1 MKVQGGCH
9 CGALT
14 YEAEIDPAKVSLCHC
29 TDCQVL
35 TGTAF
40 SAFVP
45 VPRDAFRL
53 KGTPRTYVKTAES
66 GSRRV
71 QAFCGECGT
80 RIYAAAE
87 FDPPAFNVRLGTMA
101 QRAQLAPQAQFW
113 CRSAMP
119 WLKTL
124 DTAPGFEKQTPAAV
138 GR

>member
-9 CGALT
+9 CGALAF
-14 YEAEIDPAKVSLCHC
+14 EAEIDPAKVSVCHC

-45 VPRDAFRL
+45 VPKEAFRM
-53 KGTPRTYVKTAES
+53 KGVPKIYVKTAES
-66 GSRRV
+66 GSRRA
-71 QAFCGECGT
+71 QAFCGTCGT

-87 FDPPAFNVRLGTMA
+87 FDPPAYNVRVGTIVE
-101 QRAQLAPQAQFW
+101 RAQLAPKGQFW

-119 WLKTL
+119 WLGSL
-124 DTAPGFEKQTPAAV
+124 AEVPGSQTQTPAAL